1 MKMDTH
7 IDTLLQEL
15 TDIVGEYKKDLVSKE
30 ALNDHIHAL
39 SVYVAIESRTE
50 EEKEAIKRKSQ
61 ENPSREMIEQI
72 LLEYIS
78 ADQYMEIYRK
88 TALSVI
94 QYYVTNM
101 IPTMP
106 DDIQNKLKKYLERL
120 GSIVEFD

>member
-1 MKMDTH
+1 MNIDTH

-15 TDIVGEYKKDLVSKE
+15 TDIVGEYKKDIVTKD
-30 ALNDHIHAL
+30 ALNEHIHAL

-94 QYYVTNM
+94 RYYVTNM
-101 IPTMP
+101 IPTLP
-106 DDIQNKLKKYLERL
+106 NNIQSKLRGYLERL
-120 GSIVEFD
+120 R